1 MANVTPANYEKL
13 FQLAVPLYCP
23 TEDSEG
29 NLFAVSTNGDVY
41 QVSEGQ
47 MEVAFSTGGQPTG
60 LVFDQ
65 QGSSFIAD
73 QAHQAILSQTVNEN
87 RIEITPVIK
96 DFDGSALKG
105 PNSMVLS
112 EKNNALFFTDSG
124 AMGESSLE
132 SPSGSLFAIDLSV
145 SMLKPVIF
153 GKLAHPCGVALSPS
167 ENVLYVAETLNNR
180 ILRVVIH
187 SSGVYHTSVFH
198 QFSGRLG
205 PTAIAVAPNG
215 QVFVARFDF
224 TECNKNGIISI
235 LDDETGNCEEELLVQ
250 DCSELTGLYFSKVQ
264 EDILYATE
272 SSTNSLLK
280 IQVTSRN

>member
-1 MANVTPANYEKL
+1 MTNTTQANFEKL

-41 QVSEGQ
+41 QVNEGQ

-65 QGSSFIAD
+65 HGSSFIAD
-73 QAHQAILSQTVNEN
+73 QAHQAILSQTVTDN

-96 DFDGSALKG
+96 DFDGHALKG

-112 EKNNALFFTDSG
+112 EKNNLLFFTDSG
-124 AMGESSLE
+124 PLGESSLE
-132 SPSGSLFAIDLSV
+132 TPCGSIFAIDLSV

-153 GKLAHPCGVALSPS
+153 GKLAHPCGVALSPN
-167 ENVLYVAETLNNR
+167 ENALFVCETLKNR

-215 QVFVARFDF
+215 NLYVARYDF
-224 TECNKNGIISI
+224 SECSKNGVISI
-235 LDDETGNCEEELLVQ
+235 LNSETGVCESELSVQ
-250 DCSELTGLYFSKVQ
+250 DASEITGLFFSRVQ

-280 IQVTSRN
+280 IQVQGN